1 MNPFSDFPHSKIE
14 IISPGGEVRATTE
27 GIFAN
32 NQVIVFD
39 ERIVVFVGDEVRRR
53 LPNGTDEA
61 FEVIDPVFQ
70 NGLGG
75 IPSHFKLKIQRKGT
89 FPHRQ
94 GGNFTINVSG
104 PNSRVNIASTD
115 NSKNVV
121 GNDAVFGD
129 LLRAV
134 DENVHGADRDAIFAA
149 IQSMQDNRGSDG
161 FKRSY
166 QDFITSA
173 AAHMGI
179 IAPFLPAI
187 SQML

>member
-1 MNPFSDFPHSKIE
+1 MNPFSRFPHDKIE
-14 IISPGGEVRATTE
+14 IIAPGGEVRANAE
-27 GIFAN
+27 GIFTPEEI
-32 NQVIVFD
+32 IVFD
-39 ERIVVFVGDEVRRR
+39 DSITALVGDEVRRR
-53 LPNGTDEA
+53 LPNGQDET
-61 FEVIDPVFQ
+61 FTIIDSIFQ
-70 NGLGG
+70 GGLAR
-75 IPSHFKLKIQRKGT
+75 IPSHYRLVIRRKGM
-89 FPHRQ
+89 FPHGE

-104 PNSRVNIASTD
+104 PNSRVNVGSTD
-115 NSKNVV
+115 NSQNVV
-121 GNDAVFGD
+121 GNDTVFGD

-149 IQSMQDNRGSDG
+149 IQSMQDNRDSDG